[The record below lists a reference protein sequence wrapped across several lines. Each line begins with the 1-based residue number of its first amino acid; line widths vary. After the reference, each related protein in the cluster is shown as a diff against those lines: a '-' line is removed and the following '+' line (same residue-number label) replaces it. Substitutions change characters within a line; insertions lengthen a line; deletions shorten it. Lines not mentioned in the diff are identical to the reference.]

1 MKLLFPATVALLALS
16 GCTTRP
22 GTPVD
27 YFPLGVGHDW
37 LYQVTAPGRDPRL
50 LQFHI
55 VSEAAGDRGETR
67 FLLDDS
73 GTRYYLRHGQ
83 MVAYSI
89 SPDIWTVFLAGPL
102 TRGSR
107 FDGAVAVVPDFT
119 ERPEGEPTPT
129 PQTGFEAMRT
139 VKSSGYK
146 TVTETRRSITV
157 PAGKFTDCLEV
168 THFAGATTGVK
179 YFAPGVGMVFAE
191 AWFEDEKTKERSLI
205 TRQELVGYRITG
217 RTGGTLDP
225 ERALAPR
232 TTDSS
237 TP

>member
-1 MKLLFPATVALLALS
+1 MKLLFPGTVALLALS
-16 GCTTRP
+16 ACTPRS
-22 GTPVD
+22 TPQD

-37 LYQVTAPGRDPRL
+37 LYQVTSPGREPSL
-50 LQFHI
+50 LRFHI
-55 VSEAAGDRGETR
+55 VSEAAGDRGERR

-73 GTRYYLRHGQ
+73 GSRFYLRHGDV
-83 MVAYSI
+83 VAYSI
-89 SPDIWTVFLAGPL
+89 SPDIWTVFLSGPL

-107 FDGAVAVVPDFT
+107 FDGAVAVIEDFT

-129 PQTGFEAMRT
+129 PRPGLAAMQR

-146 TVTETRRSITV
+146 TVTETHRKVTV
-157 PAGKFTDCLEV
+157 PAGEFSDCLEV
-168 THFAGATTGVK
+168 THVAGAMSGVK

-191 AWFEDEKTKERSLI
+191 AWFEDPKTKARSLI
-205 TRQELVGYRITG
+205 TRQELVGYRIAG
-217 RTGGTLDP
+217 RTGGSLDP
-225 ERALAPR
+225 SLAPR